1 MNSNESALLALLA
14 KQFSDLRAAFRTLSK
29 QQGPQGERGE
39 QGVRG
44 ERGEPGPV
52 GADGKDGR
60 PGRDGKDG
68 RPGRDGKDGADG
80 RDGKDGERGPM
91 PDHEWKGTKLRF
103 QKPEGGWGKFVD
115 LKGEKGAAGGSSF
128 FGGGGGGSGGGPT
141 SPGTDLSALPAATSD
156 LPNGFVVRQGSTWA
170 VATYEQMLAWFPG
183 GAGGSTT
190 VLRNDPNLTFND
202 PYQN

>member
-39 QGVRG
+39 QGARG

-68 RPGRDGKDGADG
+68 RPVRDGKDGADG

-115 LKGEKGAAGGSSF
+115 LKGPKGDAGGSSF
-128 FGGGGGGSGGGPT
+128 FGGGGGVSLDG
-141 SPGTDLSALPAATSD
+141 LPLATND
-156 LPNGFVVRQGSTWA
+156 TPNGFVVRQGSTWA
-170 VATYEQMLAWFPG
+170 VATYEQMATWL
-183 GAGGSTT
+183 GGSGPVITDALQTEGGDFITT
-190 VLRNDPNLTFND
+190 ESGDIIVQD
-202 PYQN
+202 